1 MPARPARQLP
11 LPITHAQS
19 FARAD
24 FLGDETNAEALA
36 WLDRPQDWPNGRLL
50 LWGPEGCGKTHLLR
64 ATAAREGW
72 RVLDGCALRG
82 LPEPGPAAVD
92 DADCLPDDRALLHL
106 VNLCAERGDRL
117 LLAAREPPSRWRI
130 ALPDLASRLRATTAV
145 ALLPPGD
152 DLLAALL
159 AKLLADRQLRV
170 AADVQAWL
178 LARLPRTPAALGE
191 AVARLDQ
198 AGLAARLPITRALA
212 RTTLAAWEGFSP
224 VDDGTETNATGGS
237 PPPVPLL

>member
-1 MPARPARQLP
+1 MASPARQLP
-11 LPITHAQS
+11 LPIAHAQS

-24 FLGDETNAEALA
+24 FLGDDSNAEARA
-36 WLDRPQDWPNGRLL
+36 WLDRPRDWPNGRLL

-64 ATAAREGW
+64 ATAEREGW

-106 VNLCAERGDRL
+106 INLCMERGDRL
-117 LLAAREPPSRWRI
+117 LLASREPPSRWRI

-145 ALLPPGD
+145 AIAPPGD

-170 AADVQAWL
+170 APEVQAWL
-178 LARLPRTPAALGE
+178 LARLPRTPAALNE

-198 AGLAARLPITRALA
+198 AGLVARLPITRALA
-212 RTTLAAWEGFSP
+212 RATFGDWEGFSAL
-224 VDDGTETNATGGS
+224 DDGTETNSTGGS
-237 PPPVPLL
+237 LPPGPLL

>member
-1 MPARPARQLP
+1 MVSPARQLP
-11 LPITHAQS
+11 LPIGHAQS
-19 FARAD
+19 YARED
-24 FLGDETNAEALA
+24 FLGDESNAEARA

-72 RVLDGCALRG
+72 RVVDGCALRG
-82 LPEPGPAAVD
+82 LPAPGAAAVD

-106 VNLCAERGDRL
+106 INLCAERGEAL

-130 ALPDLASRLRATTAV
+130 TLPDLASRLRATTAV
-145 ALLPPGD
+145 AIATPGD
-152 DLLAALL
+152 ALLAALL
-159 AKLLADRQLRV
+159 SKLLADRQLRV
-170 AADVQAWL
+170 APEVRAWL
-178 LARLPRTPAALGE
+178 LARLPRTPAALAE

-198 AGLAARLPITRALA
+198 AGLAARQPVTRALA
-212 RTTLAAWEGFSP
+212 RATFAGWEGFAP
-224 VDDGTETNATGGS
+224 LDDGSETEADERS

>member
-1 MPARPARQLP
+1 MPAPARQLP
-11 LPITHAQS
+11 LPIAHAQS
-19 FARAD
+19 YARAD
-24 FLGDETNAEALA
+24 FLSDESNAEARA
-36 WLDRPQDWPNGRLL
+36 WLDRPQDWPHGRLL

-106 VNLCAERGDRL
+106 VNLCMERGDRL

-145 ALLPPGD
+145 ALRPPGD

-170 AADVQAWL
+170 APDVQAWL

-212 RTTLAAWEGFSP
+212 RATLGGWEGFSP
-224 VDDGTETNATGGS
+224 VDDGTETNVTLGS
-237 PPPVPLL
+237 PPPGPLL